1 MTATQAAA
9 WLAVPADHPFGLGTL
24 PYGSFTTADRPAE
37 PRAGVAIGDHVLD
50 LSAATARLLPGR
62 AHLFSA
68 GKLDAFLAAGDR
80 AWAQV
85 RADLVRW
92 LSGDRY
98 RVAVEDLLVPVSAA
112 HLHLPFTVA
121 DYVDFYA
128 SEHHASNIGRIF
140 RPDAVEPLTPN
151 WRHLPIGYHGRAG
164 TVMVSGTPVRRPCGQ
179 SRPSAGARPSG
190 GAGPSGRDASGG
202 SPSGSGLSG
211 GVPGFGPSARLDF
224 EAELGFVV
232 GVPSHPGDP
241 VPASRFTEH
250 VFGVCLLNDWSARDI
265 QSWEYVPLGP
275 FLSKSFGT
283 TVSPWV
289 VPLAALEH
297 ARVRPPSRGTVLLPY
312 LTESTDWGLDIDYEV
327 RINGHV
333 VSRPPYA
340 TMHWSP
346 AQMLAHMTVNG
357 ATLRTGDLYAS
368 GTVSGP
374 QPDQRGSL
382 IELAW
387 NGQQPIP
394 LPDGTS
400 RAWLHDGDEVV
411 LAATARGPGET
422 RIGLGE
428 ARGQVLPALL
438 P

>member
-92 LSGDRY
+92 LSGDTY

-112 HLHLPFTVA
+112 QLHLPFTVA

-140 RPDAVEPLTPN
+140 RPDAAEPLTPN

-179 SRPSAGARPSG
+179 SRPSAVPGHPAAPGRPAAMHLAAAHPAAGYREACRSSARRPGSI
-190 GAGPSGRDASGG
+190 SRRNSASSSVFPAIRAILSRLAG
-202 SPSGSGLSG
+202 SPSMCSAYAFSTTGPRGTSSPGST
-211 GVPGFGPSARLDF
+211 FRSAR
-224 EAELGFVV
+224 
-232 GVPSHPGDP
+232 S
-241 VPASRFTEH
+241 
-250 VFGVCLLNDWSARDI
+250 
-265 QSWEYVPLGP
+265 
-275 FLSKSFGT
+275 LSKSFGT